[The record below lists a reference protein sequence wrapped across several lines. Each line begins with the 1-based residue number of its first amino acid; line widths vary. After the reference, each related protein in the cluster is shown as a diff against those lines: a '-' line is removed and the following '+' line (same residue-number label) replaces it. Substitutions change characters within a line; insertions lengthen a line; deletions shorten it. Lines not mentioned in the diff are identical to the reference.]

1 MFNLQPGRPIEF
13 ILSYVTKTSSSPS
26 LEQLQ
31 ANKIRTPTFHKIR
44 TPTFKIE
51 KFMGGMFFS
60 ASQAISQKGEFFDK
74 KTSN

>member
-1 MFNLQPGRPIEF
+1 MACLGRKRKGHPF
-13 ILSYVTKTSSSPS
+13 S
-26 LEQLQ
+26 LVEKFMGVLFS
-31 ANKIRTPTFHKIR
+31 NKIRTPTFHKIR